1 MYGDGDDGQVE
12 VVEHDGD
19 VVVEAPPRV
28 EVQAERSA
36 ADQRDSG
43 DLRQPEE
50 RKLSCYQRTQG

>member
-1 MYGDGDDGQVE
+1 ME

-36 ADQRDSG
+36 ADQRDGG